1 MTAVRRV
8 IPFFYA
14 LDGHPDEEPSDFPVG
29 GQAVLEGVMM
39 RSREHFSIAVRK
51 PDGTLVLRKKPYRS
65 WTRRIRALGL
75 PFLRGGVI
83 LVESLT
89 LGIQALNFSSNVL
102 TAEAEGQK
110 KKTTREAGSSS
121 GWMTAGIIV
130 LSFGIGIGLFF
141 YLPLLITGW
150 LGVQDGILFNL
161 MDGLIRLCFFLAYLL
176 LINLMKD
183 IRRVFEYHGAEH
195 KAIFAYEAGLPLTVG
210 EIRKFTTRHPR
221 CGTSFLLIV
230 MLVSILVFVF
240 LGRPQDVSDRLIRFL
255 FLPVIG
261 GISYEIIRLS
271 HSRFGRWLSRTLILP
286 GLWIQALTTREP
298 DDSQMEVALVALK
311 AALNLEIPDSV
322 RIESV

>member
-1 MTAVRRV
+1 MAAVRRV

-14 LDGHPDEEPSDFPVG
+14 LFAAPGEERSDFPVG

-39 RSREHFSIAVRK
+39 RAREHFSIAVRK
-51 PDGTLVLRKKPYRS
+51 PDGKLVLKRKPYCS
-65 WTRRIRALGL
+65 WTRRVRALGL

-83 LVESLT
+83 LIESLV
-89 LGIQALNFSSNVL
+89 LGIQALNFSSTVL
-102 TAEAEGQK
+102 MPEVADRK
-110 KKTTREAGSSS
+110 KKDKRKADSASQ
-121 GWMTAGIIV
+121 WMTAGIII

-150 LGVQDGILFNL
+150 TGIQDGILFNL
-161 MDGLIRLCFFLAYLL
+161 VDGCLRLSFFLAYLL

-195 KAIFAYEAGLPLTVG
+195 KVIHAYEAGLPLTVG
-210 EIRKFTTRHPR
+210 EARKFTTHHPR

-240 LGRPQDVSDRLIRFL
+240 LGRPQDMTDRLIRFL

-286 GLWIQALTTREP
+286 GLWMQALTTREP
-298 DDSQMEVALVALK
+298 DESQMEVAIVALK
-311 AALNLEIPDSV
+311 AALDIEIPDSPS
-322 RIESV
+322 IETV